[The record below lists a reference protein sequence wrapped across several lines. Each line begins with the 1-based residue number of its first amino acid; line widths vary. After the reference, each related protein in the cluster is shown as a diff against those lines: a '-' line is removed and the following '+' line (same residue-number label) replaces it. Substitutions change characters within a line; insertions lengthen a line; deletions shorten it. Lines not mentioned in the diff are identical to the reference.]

1 MEKEENVYE
10 TTKGTEDTT
19 MGRNCVD
26 GTAGKDASAV
36 PDKFKDVDALA
47 RAYTALQ
54 AEFTRRSQRLKELE
68 RQLENLDAEGRSGA
82 EKLRKNAR
90 VRKEESKRF
99 EHFLAET
106 EKRSVGV
113 KSTAEEPTKE
123 QPSNGTEVENEGTVY
138 AMNTPSNMEK
148 SVVEGDGSGENVSIG
163 KAVGDSV
170 AIPDVTVGN
179 AQVQGGTQ
187 TSVADSKRTAVT
199 DSQTL
204 YAQVCRDENVRL
216 KIIGEY
222 LSSLGKSDAPLMRGG
237 VGTLATPPKKATSIS
252 EAGDMALLYLKKPAE
267 R

>member
-1 MEKEENVYE
+1 MEKEENVYVMA
-10 TTKGTEDTT
+10 KGTEDTAEC
-19 MGRNCVD
+19 RNCVED
-26 GTAGKDASAV
+26 TAEKNASAV

-68 RQLENLDAEGRSGA
+68 RQLENLDTEGRSGV

-90 VRKEESKRF
+90 ARKEESKRF

-106 EKRSVGV
+106 EKRNAGEI
-113 KSTAEEPTKE
+113 STVEEPING
-123 QPSNGTEVENEGTVY
+123 QPSNGAEVENGNTMY
-138 AMNTPSNMEK
+138 AMNTLPNME
-148 SVVEGDGSGENVSIG
+148 E
-163 KAVGDSV
+163 SV
-170 AIPDVTVGN
+170 AKGEEIGEKASIDKAGVEEVKPDVAFGN
-179 AQVQGGTQ
+179 AQMQGGVQ
-187 TSVADSKRTAVT
+187 ASVAASERAVT

-204 YAQVCRDENVRL
+204 YAQVCHDENVRL

-222 LSSLGKSDAPLMRGG
+222 LASLGKSGAPLMRGG
-237 VGTLATPPKKATSIS
+237 VGTLTTPPKKATSIS